1 LPPVLRLSYNRPSPM
16 VPPTPTPSTRL
27 LRAAAADRAELDRH
41 REKLLAARESLR
53 AELARVEGSL
63 TEIDERAGLLERLA
77 GPADLAVT
85 DATATAT
92 AGATEGTQPPGALDR
107 SAGQGGE
114 PLRGPAIRRAAVR
127 VLLEHAERPEALHY
141 RAWYDAVRAAGYEV
155 AGKDPLA
162 VFLTQLSRSPVVR
175 KGTQSGV
182 YELDRSGPRRLRQ
195 RLDELHDQLRA
206 LTVTPSATAD
216 LAAIRAQRAELN
228 AEISQVE
235 KALEEA
241 ESLIAPGQDSGRL
254 AAAGYVDVSGMA
266 VPVAGVPRAEASRVT
281 TSVA

>member
-1 LPPVLRLSYNRPSPM
+1 M

-27 LRAAAADRAELDRH
+27 LRAVAAERAELDRH
-41 REKLLAARESLR
+41 REKLLGAREGLR

-63 TEIDERAGLLERLA
+63 TEIDERAALLDRLA
-77 GPADLAVT
+77 ASADPAVPNRTIA
-85 DATATAT
+85 AAA
-92 AGATEGTQPPGALDR
+92 

-127 VLLEHAERPEALHY
+127 ALLEHPERPEALHY
-141 RAWYDAVRAAGYEV
+141 RDWYEAVLAAGYTV

-182 YELDRSGPRRLRQ
+182 YELDRGGPRRLRR
-195 RLDELHDQLRA
+195 RLGELHDELRA
-206 LTVTPSATAD
+206 LTATPSAGAD
-216 LAAIRAQRAELN
+216 LAAIRARRTELN
-228 AEISQVE
+228 AEIGQVE

-241 ESLIAPGQDSGRL
+241 EALIAAGLDPGRL
-254 AAAGYVDVSGMA
+254 AAAS
-266 VPVAGVPRAEASRVT
+266 
-281 TSVA
+281 